1 MLTKQSANTAAII
14 EMWQIVKKP
23 QNTSEAVAQILQN
36 STCSFFCLS
45 VVCKKTTTTTTPPN
59 NSNIKNIKLTT

>member
-23 QNTSEAVAQILQN
+23 QNTSEAVAQILQI
-36 STCSFFCLS
+36 STCSVL
-45 VVCKKTTTTTTPPN
+45 
-59 NSNIKNIKLTT
+59 